1 MDKLAYKNA
10 VNKVF
15 MAVVITAILGILSSI
30 FTSFVATTASLEL
43 GAAIASG
50 ASMPFMPI
58 LTVLIIPLIVVA
70 ANIYYYITLGTLAN
84 AVHEN
89 DVPAVKKLRSAVLL
103 SLISSVIGLCI
114 FLVLLSGDLAVIG
127 TLTVVIG
134 LACLVLS
141 VIAYI
146 FTLISYSKLKISETF
161 PGKDGAKL
169 LFIAAIIALCCG
181 VVGAIP
187 FLGIIGGLGAIAAMV
202 LNIVGWIKIKN
213 SEVPE
218 KPATEAPETPA
229 AEVPETPAAE

>member
-15 MAVVITAILGILSSI
+15 MAVVITAALGILASI
-30 FTSFVATTASLEL
+30 FTSFVAATASLEL
-43 GAAIASG
+43 GAAIAAG
-50 ASMPFMPI
+50 TSMPFMAI
-58 LTVLIIPLIVVA
+58 LTVLIIPLLVVA
-70 ANIYYYITLGTLAN
+70 ANIYYYITLGGLAN

-103 SLISSVIGLCI
+103 SLISSLIGLCI

-127 TLTVVIG
+127 TLSVVIG

-146 FTLISYSKLKISETF
+146 FTLIAYSKLKASETF

-187 FLGIIGGLGAIAAMV
+187 FLGFIGGLGSIAALV

-213 SEVPE
+213 SEV
-218 KPATEAPETPA
+218 
-229 AEVPETPAAE
+229 AE

>member
-15 MAVVITAILGILSSI
+15 MSLVIYVAVSILSTI
-30 FTSFVATTASLEL
+30 MATFVATSASVDLATALVSGGSWPI
-43 GAAIASG
+43 GALFA
-50 ASMPFMPI
+50 
-58 LTVLIIPLIVVA
+58 VLICPLLSIA
-70 ANIYYYITLGTLAN
+70 AYIYYYICLGGLAN

-89 DVPAVKKLRSAVLL
+89 DVPAVKKLRSAVIL
-103 SLISSVIGLCI
+103 SIISSVIGMCI
-114 FLVLLSGDLAVIG
+114 FLVILSGS
-127 TLTVVIG
+127 LTAIATMSIVIG

-146 FTLISYSKLKISETF
+146 FTFIAYSKLKASETF

-187 FLGIIGGLGAIAAMV
+187 FLGVIGGIGAIVAFV
-202 LNIVGWIKIKN
+202 LQIVGWLKIKN
-213 SEVPE
+213 SEV
-218 KPATEAPETPA
+218 
-229 AEVPETPAAE
+229 AE

>member
-15 MAVVITAILGILSSI
+15 MAVLITAILGILSSI
-30 FTSFVATTASLEL
+30 FTSFIAATASLEL

-50 ASMPFMPI
+50 ASMPFLP
-58 LTVLIIPLIVVA
+58 LLSVLIIPLIVVV
-70 ANIYYYITLGTLAN
+70 ANIYYFITLGGLAN

-89 DVPAVKKLRSAVLL
+89 DAPAVKKLRSAVLL
-103 SLISSVIGLCI
+103 SLISSLIGLCI
-114 FLVLLSGDLAVIG
+114 FLVLLSGDLTVIG
-127 TLTVVIG
+127 TLTIVIG
-134 LACLVLS
+134 LACLVLT

-146 FTLISYSKLKISETF
+146 FTLIAYSRLKKSETF

-187 FLGIIGGLGAIAAMV
+187 FLGVIGGIGAIV
-202 LNIVGWIKIKN
+202 SLILNIVGWVKIKN
-213 SEVPE
+213 SEV
-218 KPATEAPETPA
+218 
-229 AEVPETPAAE
+229 AE